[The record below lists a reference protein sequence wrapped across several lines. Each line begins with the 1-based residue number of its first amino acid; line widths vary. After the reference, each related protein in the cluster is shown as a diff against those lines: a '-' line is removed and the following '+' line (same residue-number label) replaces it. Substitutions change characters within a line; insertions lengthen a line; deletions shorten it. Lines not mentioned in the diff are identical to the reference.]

1 MKTLTNTY
9 NGWANYETWNVALWI
24 FNDEKILKS
33 VMWGLEPY
41 FKSGMSLRDLQYVV
55 RKAFHHEEDLEMSS
69 TPDGVWLDDK
79 EIDWSEIKKA
89 VKEYKNG

>member
-1 MKTLTNTY
+1 MKTLTNTHS
-9 NGWANYETWNVALWI
+9 GFSNYETWNVALWI

-41 FKSGMSLRDLQYVV
+41 FKSGMGLGDLQYVV
-55 RKAFHHEEDLEMSS
+55 RKAFHNPDDLTSA

-79 EIDWSEIKKA
+79 KINWSEIKKA